1 MEKEPAAAVRALGA
15 AARLPRLGREIAK
28 HRFLYLLMLP
38 AIAALFIFSYMP
50 IGGLVLAFKQF
61 KFNMPLWAMPW
72 VGLDNFRA
80 VFNLPE
86 FWTALR
92 NTLIISLGKLV
103 TFFPVPIIL
112 AVLISEL
119 RFRKL
124 NGFVQTVLFLPH
136 FLSWVV
142 MSGVFI
148 GLFSVSI
155 GVWGKLASLLDLPK
169 VVLLGNTAVF
179 RPLLYA
185 TNVFKE
191 AGFSMIIYL
200 AAIAGIDPQLYE
212 AARMDGASKLQQI
225 RFIVL
230 PGIRFAVLAMLILEF
245 GYLMEAG
252 FDQVFNLYSAA
263 VYSVG
268 DILDTFVYR
277 FGISKGKFAMT
288 TAVGF
293 FKSAINCLL
302 ILAAQ
307 RVIRRMSGQHL
318 F

>member
-1 MEKEPAAAVRALGA
+1 MENGSTAGRLGVTTGLQ
-15 AARLPRLGREIAK
+15 RIGREIAK
-28 HRFLYLLMLP
+28 HRWLYLLMLP
-38 AIAALFIFSYMP
+38 ALAAIFVFSYLP
-50 IGGLVLAFKQF
+50 IGGLILAFKQF
-61 KFNMPLWAMPW
+61 KFNMSLWSMPW
-72 VGLDNFRA
+72 VGLDNFRD

-92 NTLIISLGKLV
+92 NTLIISAGKLV

-112 AVLISEL
+112 SVLISEL
-119 RFRKL
+119 RYRKF

-148 GLFSVSI
+148 GLLSVSI
-155 GVWGKLASLLDLPK
+155 GVWGKLAVLLDLPK
-169 VVLLGNTAVF
+169 TVLLGNPDAF

-185 TNVFKE
+185 TSIFKE

-212 AARMDGASKLQQI
+212 AARMDGASRLQQI
-225 RFIVL
+225 RFVVL

-252 FDQVFNLYSAA
+252 FDQVFNLYSPA
-263 VYSVG
+263 VFSVG

-307 RVIRRMSGQHL
+307 RVIRRMSGQHV